1 MHTITFVAVISNSF
15 IIGFTSAAAF
25 ELLVDEGEESSSIED
40 RCALHAILKTRHRTM
55 CLATLTFRARAVHT
69 DAGTYATTCGL
80 PSLLLST

>member
-40 RCALHAILKTRHRTM
+40 RCAAFDLENPPLQYV
-55 CLATLTFRARAVHT
+55 FG
-69 DAGTYATTCGL
+69 DAYIPYAGCAH
-80 PSLLLST
+80 